1 MAALSMFFFYF
12 SSIIEIFHC
21 LNYNTNTNNDFLI
34 NFQPKMENQTVD
46 YDLCMSLIGNTSEA
60 SGGKTGYEAI
70 MEIITEM
77 AKNRGDS
84 WSSVSI
90 EATTYVLQLT
100 LMVAK
105 MVVAV
110 TRYLGL
116 GVVNCL
122 VLALVLYYGYKWLI
136 KPYNY
141 VQVCFGLIIAFL
153 YYHNH
158 MKSVVGN

>member
-1 MAALSMFFFYF
+1 
-12 SSIIEIFHC
+12 
-21 LNYNTNTNNDFLI
+21 
-34 NFQPKMENQTVD
+34 MENQTVD

-158 MKSVVGN
+158 MKSVVGNWNFFDILKIFGELFEYDICKHQSSIFPSYQTFKLSHD